1 MADALAAAGGHHAH
15 AGEDA
20 LAGYLQEARRL
31 LASRPDRPEEGPTGL
46 PADFE
51 ALRWFPC
58 RQAAWSGPPRGWRPE
73 AGRRLQTCAA
83 SSCTADCS
91 PRSPR
96 VRRR

>member
-51 ALRWFPC
+51 ALRWFPLPPGC
-58 RQAAWSGPPRGWRPE
+58 LERAA
-73 AGRRLQTCAA
+73 ARLET
-83 SSCTADCS
+83 
-91 PRSPR
+91 
-96 VRRR
+96 